1 MNLTQRRNALVGAMV
16 IAIARRSMQQRFGGR
31 SSTLPYFV
39 LGLVAVFAVVV
50 WRRRLAQPTLVD
62 SEI

>member
-1 MNLTQRRNALVGAMV
+1 MVGAMV
-16 IAIARRSMQQRFGGR
+16 IASARRSMQQRFGGR

-39 LGLVAVFAVVV
+39 LGLFAVFAVVV